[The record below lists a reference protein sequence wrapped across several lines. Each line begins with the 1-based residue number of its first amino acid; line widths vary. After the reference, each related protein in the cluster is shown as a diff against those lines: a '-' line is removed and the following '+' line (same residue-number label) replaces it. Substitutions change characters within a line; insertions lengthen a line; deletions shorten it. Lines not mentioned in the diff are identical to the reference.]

1 VFTSLS
7 VEDNLLLGAYAR
19 RAPDQRESL
28 ERVYAD
34 FPEIAEKR
42 HQQASRLSGGQQ
54 QILAVAQGIMADP
67 LLLILDEPSGGLAPI
82 VVDRILTVAA
92 SLAERGLA
100 ILLVEQLVEK
110 ALKHAHYG
118 YLLETGAIGGEGPA
132 VELGNSDLLRRIYL
146 GGSEPATA

>member
-1 VFTSLS
+1 
-7 VEDNLLLGAYAR
+7 
-19 RAPDQRESL
+19 
-28 ERVYAD
+28 
-34 FPEIAEKR
+34 
-42 HQQASRLSGGQQ
+42 
-54 QILAVAQGIMADP
+54 MADP

-82 VVDRILTVAA
+82 VVDRILMVAA